1 MPILPSAPIDI
12 AAPEQPRA
20 AKIAD
25 AATAP
30 GLSSPVTTSGPSNP
44 AAAVLPVL
52 GSGVTSP
59 ESAAGGAPLPTSSPA
74 SAAPLPTTPVNGSAT
89 PAPTATDP
97 GLAKL
102 PSPPTPPQTIDF
114 IPSVATTAPQTDLG
128 IPPSAAVVALG
139 GTPPAASG
147 PLAPP
152 VNAPRQGRPALD
164 AVSDLSAPPVAQPMP
179 AASPPPTDSVPI
191 AAVPPVTAL
200 PSAIPTGQAAQSAAL
215 GQLVGPTGSVQI
227 TSGKSAT
234 LGGGARSTPLAAG
247 TASPRQPVLAANGGN
262 PANQSGLAND
272 HPQAAAV
279 LPLSVAGAA
288 NATSA
293 SLAGLAPAVTE
304 SASPGGLIPDPAA
317 SVSPTASLPAAVVAS
332 ASPTGLNPAIA
343 ASMSPTA
350 LNPAVAATT
359 PPAALIPDAA
369 ASVSPAAS
377 LTPGAVASA
386 GRAALP
392 AAAAPSG
399 DAAQLAQSLP
409 GDPSLLQPMPVFA
422 PGAGATNLGTL
433 AAQQGIGQPGPAP
446 SPGVGGSSTASVDMA
461 IAALAP
467 ANLAVAEPDEPGT
480 VSLPPATTAN
490 PAEQIKVQLAKG
502 LKDGSDN
509 ITVVL
514 HPDDLGTVEV
524 KLQMQDGQ
532 VKASI
537 TADSPETLAMLKNDA
552 HQLQQSL
559 QSAGFSTDAN
569 SLSFQL
575 RGDQQSGSF
584 FAPQGQNN
592 GQSGQGN
599 APAGST
605 PKPEEETPVAK
616 AANPAARPG
625 SLDISV

>member
-1 MPILPSAPIDI
+1 
-12 AAPEQPRA
+12 
-20 AKIAD
+20 
-25 AATAP
+25 
-30 GLSSPVTTSGPSNP
+30 
-44 AAAVLPVL
+44 
-52 GSGVTSP
+52 
-59 ESAAGGAPLPTSSPA
+59 
-74 SAAPLPTTPVNGSAT
+74 
-89 PAPTATDP
+89 
-97 GLAKL
+97 
-102 PSPPTPPQTIDF
+102 
-114 IPSVATTAPQTDLG
+114 
-128 IPPSAAVVALG
+128 
-139 GTPPAASG
+139 
-147 PLAPP
+147 
-152 VNAPRQGRPALD
+152 
-164 AVSDLSAPPVAQPMP
+164 
-179 AASPPPTDSVPI
+179 
-191 AAVPPVTAL
+191 
-200 PSAIPTGQAAQSAAL
+200 
-215 GQLVGPTGSVQI
+215 
-227 TSGKSAT
+227 
-234 LGGGARSTPLAAG
+234 
-247 TASPRQPVLAANGGN
+247 
-262 PANQSGLAND
+262 
-272 HPQAAAV
+272 
-279 LPLSVAGAA
+279 
-288 NATSA
+288 
-293 SLAGLAPAVTE
+293 
-304 SASPGGLIPDPAA
+304 
-317 SVSPTASLPAAVVAS
+317 
-332 ASPTGLNPAIA
+332 
-343 ASMSPTA
+343 
-350 LNPAVAATT
+350 
-359 PPAALIPDAA
+359 
-369 ASVSPAAS
+369 
-377 LTPGAVASA
+377 
-386 GRAALP
+386 
-392 AAAAPSG
+392 
-399 DAAQLAQSLP
+399 
-409 GDPSLLQPMPVFA
+409 
-422 PGAGATNLGTL
+422 
-433 AAQQGIGQPGPAP
+433 
-446 SPGVGGSSTASVDMA
+446 MA